1 MTEIYY
7 RVYEI
12 YEGEEGDCLDS
23 FDTFEEAQEFA
34 DKNAPAH
41 VVKCVYRAE
50 RDDWDTEKI
59 YTTEEE

>member
-23 FDTFEEAQEFA
+23 FGTFKEAQEFA

-41 VVKCVYRAE
+41 VVECVC
-50 RDDWDTEKI
+50 RDGDWDTEKV
-59 YTTEEE
+59 YTTEEED